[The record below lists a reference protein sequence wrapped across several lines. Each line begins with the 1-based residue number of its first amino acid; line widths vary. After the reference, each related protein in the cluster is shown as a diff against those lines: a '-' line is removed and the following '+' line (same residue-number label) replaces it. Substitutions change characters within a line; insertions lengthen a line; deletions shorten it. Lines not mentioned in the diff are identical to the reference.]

1 LALARRENFVQ
12 TRAGRRSAWLGETM
26 KLFTIVGCL
35 AVALCGHGSARAD
48 GTVTVIRAGHLIDSD
63 SGRVLDTQTIVIR
76 DGVIAEVSPT
86 VELPAGARV
95 VDLSEFTV
103 LPGLIDAH
111 THLTID
117 AKNQDPLG
125 ELEHTAAERAFGS
138 LPNARAVL
146 LAGFTT
152 VRDLGSYRALVD
164 IALRDAINRGDV
176 VGPRMYVA
184 GAYVTISGGA
194 GAVTG
199 FAPDV
204 TLPWD
209 LHYGTANS
217 PNEVRER
224 VRTLAGL
231 RVDVIKMFATGA
243 VLTHNSNPSGREA
256 TPEELM
262 AAVDEAHNFGL
273 KVAVHAHG
281 ADGIKAAIRAGA
293 ASIEHGTLMDDE
305 GRVLMKQHG
314 TYLVPTLEVR
324 ECIGDN
330 YPPEFV
336 AKANQIMSAQ
346 LKNFRKAVNAGVKI
360 AFGTDIGVCPFGRNA
375 REFNLMVQNG
385 MTPMQAIRAA
395 TVAGADLLGISD
407 KVGSVRRGKLADI
420 IAVRGDPL
428 ANVRLLEDVRFV
440 MKQGEIFKQD

>member
-1 LALARRENFVQ
+1 
-12 TRAGRRSAWLGETM
+12 M

-35 AVALCGHGSARAD
+35 AVALCGHGPARAD

-63 SGRVLDTQTIVIR
+63 SGRVLDTQTIVVR
-76 DGVIAEVSPT
+76 DGVIAEVGPT

-125 ELEHTAAERAFGS
+125 ELEHTAAERALGS

-164 IALRDAINRGDV
+164 VALRDAINRGDV

-184 GAYVTISGGA
+184 GAYVTITGGA

-209 LHYGTANS
+209 LRYGTANS

-224 VRTLAGL
+224 VRT
-231 RVDVIKMFATGA
+231 
-243 VLTHNSNPSGREA
+243 SP
-256 TPEELM
+256 
-262 AAVDEAHNFGL
+262 
-273 KVAVHAHG
+273 
-281 ADGIKAAIRAGA
+281 
-293 ASIEHGTLMDDE
+293 ASAWM
-305 GRVLMKQHG
+305 
-314 TYLVPTLEVR
+314 
-324 ECIGDN
+324 
-330 YPPEFV
+330 
-336 AKANQIMSAQ
+336 
-346 LKNFRKAVNAGVKI
+346 
-360 AFGTDIGVCPFGRNA
+360 
-375 REFNLMVQNG
+375 
-385 MTPMQAIRAA
+385 
-395 TVAGADLLGISD
+395 
-407 KVGSVRRGKLADI
+407 
-420 IAVRGDPL
+420 
-428 ANVRLLEDVRFV
+428 
-440 MKQGEIFKQD
+440 

>member
-1 LALARRENFVQ
+1 
-12 TRAGRRSAWLGETM
+12 M
-26 KLFTIVGCL
+26 KISIIVTGL
-35 AVALCGHGSARAD
+35 IVALFSHAAARAD
-48 GTVTVIRAGHLIDSD
+48 GVVTVIRAGHLIDTE
-63 SGRVLDTQTIVIR
+63 SGRVLDSQMLLVR
-76 DGVIAEVSPT
+76 NGVIAEMGAAIEV
-86 VELPAGARV
+86 PAGARV
-95 VDLSEFTV
+95 VDLSGYTV

-117 AKNQDPLG
+117 SKNQDPLA

-152 VRDLGSYRALVD
+152 VRDLGTYRALVD
-164 IALRDAINRGDV
+164 VALRDAINRGDV

-184 GAYVTISGGA
+184 GAYVTITGGA

-209 LHYGTANS
+209 LRYGNANS
-217 PNEVRER
+217 PSEVRER
-224 VRTLAGL
+224 IRTLAGQ
-231 RVDVIKMFATGA
+231 RVDVIKLFATGA
-243 VLTHNSNPSGREA
+243 VLTHNSNPAGREA
-256 TPEELM
+256 TPEELQ
-262 AAVDEAHNFGL
+262 AAVDEARNFGL

-281 ADGIKAAIRAGA
+281 PDGIKAAVRAGA

-305 GRVLMKQHG
+305 GRMLMKQHG

-324 ECIGDN
+324 ECVGGN

-336 AKANQIMSAQ
+336 AKANQIMTVQ
-346 LKNFRKAVNAGVKI
+346 LQNFRKAVNAGVKI

-385 MTPMQAIRAA
+385 MTPMQAIQSA
-395 TVAGADLLGISD
+395 TVAGADLLGIAD
-407 KVGSVRRGKLADI
+407 KVGSIRPGKLADL
-420 IAVRGDPL
+420 IAVRGNPAAD
-428 ANVRLLEDVRFV
+428 VRLLEDVRFV
-440 MKQGEIFKQD
+440 MKQGVIYKQD

>member
-1 LALARRENFVQ
+1 
-12 TRAGRRSAWLGETM
+12 M
-26 KLFTIVGCL
+26 KSCVLVGCL
-35 AVALCGHGSARAD
+35 VFALCGAGSVRAE
-48 GTVTVIRAGHLIDSD
+48 GVTVIRAGHLIDTD
-63 SGRVLDTQTIVIR
+63 SGRELDARTIVVK
-76 DGVIAEVSPT
+76 DGIIVDIGRNIAV
-86 VELPAGARV
+86 PAGARF
-95 VDLSEFTV
+95 VDLSGYTV

-111 THLTID
+111 THLTIN
-117 AKNQDPLG
+117 AKSQDPLE

-164 IALRDAINRGDV
+164 VALRDAINRGDV

-184 GAYVTISGGA
+184 GAYVTITGRA

-209 LHYGTANS
+209 LRYGAANS
-217 PNEVRER
+217 PSEVRER
-224 VRTLAGL
+224 IRALAGQ

-243 VLTHNSNPSGREA
+243 ILTHNSSPSGREA
-256 TPEELM
+256 TP
-262 AAVDEAHNFGL
+262 
-273 KVAVHAHG
+273 
-281 ADGIKAAIRAGA
+281 
-293 ASIEHGTLMDDE
+293 DE
-305 GRVLMKQHG
+305 GRTLMKEHG

-324 ECIGDN
+324 ECVGDN

-336 AKANQIMSAQ
+336 AKSRQILSAQ
-346 LKNFRKAVNAGVKI
+346 LSNFRKAVDAGVKI

-375 REFNLMVQNG
+375 REFNFMVQNG
-385 MTPMQAIRAA
+385 MTPMQAIQSA
-395 TVAGADLLGISD
+395 TVAGADLLGIPD
-407 KVGSVRRGKLADI
+407 KVGSLARGKLADM

-428 ANVRLLEDVRFV
+428 ANARLLEDVRFV
-440 MKQGEIFKQD
+440 MKQGEIFKQIDPE

>member
-1 LALARRENFVQ
+1 M
-12 TRAGRRSAWLGETM
+12 GGEGEAM
-26 KLFTIVGCL
+26 KLSMILGLF
-35 AVALCGHGSARAD
+35 AVALSAAVAARAD
-48 GTVTVIRAGHLIDSD
+48 GSITVIRAGHLIDTD
-63 SGRVLDTQTIVIR
+63 SGRVLDAQSIVVR
-76 DGVIAEVSPT
+76 DGVITDVGPN
-86 VELPAGARV
+86 VEAPAGARV
-95 VDLSEFTV
+95 VDLCAYTV
-103 LPGLIDAH
+103 LPGLMDAH

-117 AKNQDPLG
+117 GKSQDPLG
-125 ELEHTAAERAFGS
+125 ELQHTAAERAFGS

-152 VRDLGSYRALVD
+152 VRDLGAYRALVD
-164 IALRDAINRGDV
+164 VALRDAINRGDV

-184 GAYVTISGGA
+184 GAYVTITGGA

-209 LHYGTANS
+209 LRYGNANS

-224 VRTLAGL
+224 IRALAGQ

-243 VLTHNSNPSGREA
+243 VLTHNSSPSGREA
-256 TPEELM
+256 TAEELA
-262 AAVDEAHNFGL
+262 AAVDEARNFGL

-281 ADGIKAAIRAGA
+281 PEGIKAAVRAGA

-305 GRVLMKQHG
+305 GRMLMKQHG

-324 ECIGDN
+324 ECIGGN
-330 YPPEFV
+330 YPVEFV
-336 AKANQIMSAQ
+336 EKSNRIMTAQ
-346 LKNFRKAVNAGVKI
+346 LQNFRKAVNAGVKI
-360 AFGTDIGVCPFGRNA
+360 GFGTDIGVCPFGQNA

-385 MTPMQAIRAA
+385 MTAMQAIQSA
-395 TVAGADLLGISD
+395 TVVDADLLGIAD
-407 KVGSVRRGKLADI
+407 KLGSIKKGKLADL

-428 ANVRLLEDVRFV
+428 LNVRLLEDVRFV
-440 MKQGEIFKQD
+440 MKQGVIYKQD